1 MTQDSYIPNYKQRI
15 CFERAVEFFSFIT
28 VQQTPTHTP
37 FDNKSV
43 AIWDV
48 CKKRLNRQQTAHKC
62 IHVTTCVQ
70 LGGKEF
76 AMLSRGYLI
85 YVSAACPFKYA
96 RILCDIIWS
105 EMHSKQ
111 MGSRTLQSAK
121 GGTQTSIIRDLQI
134 MQFCRIQKHLE
145 IEYCNII
152 WIK

>member
-1 MTQDSYIPNYKQRI
+1 M
-15 CFERAVEFFSFIT
+15 
-28 VQQTPTHTP
+28 
-37 FDNKSV
+37 
-43 AIWDV
+43 
-48 CKKRLNRQQTAHKC
+48 NRQQTAHKC

-121 GGTQTSIIRDLQI
+121 GNTNLYYKGSPNHAILSHTKAFRNRILQYH
-134 MQFCRIQKHLE
+134 M
-145 IEYCNII
+145 N
-152 WIK
+152 

>member
-1 MTQDSYIPNYKQRI
+1 M
-15 CFERAVEFFSFIT
+15 
-28 VQQTPTHTP
+28 
-37 FDNKSV
+37 
-43 AIWDV
+43 

-96 RILCDIIWS
+96 QLYCVISFDLKYTEKTNGFKDTAKC
-105 EMHSKQ
+105 
-111 MGSRTLQSAK
+111 K
-121 GGTQTSIIRDLQI
+121 GGNTNLHYKGSPNHAILSHTKAFR
-134 MQFCRIQKHLE
+134 

-152 WIK
+152 

>member
-15 CFERAVEFFSFIT
+15 GFERAVEFFSFIT
-28 VQQTPTHTP
+28 VQQCKDDKHPLTRL
-37 FDNKSV
+37 
-43 AIWDV
+43 WDV

-121 GGTQTSIIRDLQI
+121 GETQTSIIRDLQI